1 MYPHWINFILFLVSV
16 PKIVDVSKDR
26 TGRRALCCGKPLKL
40 HCKAQGTPEP
50 AYSWHF
56 EGKPLNNTSD
66 VVLKGGTL
74 TVRNRALISALVRN
88 PYVTHTSYGGRYR
101 CVASNAWG
109 SVLSQPIQVEVAGE
123 SVVVCINEQSLT
135 NL

>member
-1 MYPHWINFILFLVSV
+1 MYPHWINSILFLVSV

-56 EGKPLNNTSD
+56 EGKPLNITPD

-74 TVRNRALISALVRN
+74 TVRN

-123 SVVVCINEQSLT
+123 SLVVCINEQSLT